1 MEDNGKTPWNIMKKI
16 MGNDVKN
23 GNETIIKQSIKRLKF
38 YYTIYNIAEILNTKY
53 WFYKK
58 KMLE

>member
-1 MEDNGKTPWNIMKKI
+1 MKKI